1 MNYRVP
7 GSNRL
12 MQLLDQ
18 LDQAQQRSKPL
29 SVTLATVKKF
39 SEDQSTGLAS
49 MIAFW
54 AFFSIF
60 PLLLVAVTILDLAL
74 PAGDRNAVLTRV
86 AGMFPVLDVKS
97 VRSLT
102 GSWWPLLVG
111 SITALWGGISV
122 VGTMQNAFNSVWE
135 VPQHER
141 PGKVQQ
147 IVRSLVVLATI
158 GVGLVL
164 TTFVSS
170 FVTSSANGVN
180 LGAAGRVG
188 GYVFAIVLDVFLVTA
203 TFRILTKRDVTI
215 RDVLPGGLLAGVS
228 FFVLQELSA
237 FIISR
242 HLKSAQGTYGHF
254 ATVIT
259 ILWWFYLQSLITLFG
274 AQLNVVL
281 KDRLYPR
288 SLVKGTKTEADHRV
302 LQAYA
307 AERAYDP
314 DEQVIAR
321 VPDSARG
328 GESETNSGE
337 AD

>member
-1 MNYRVP
+1 MP
-7 GSNRL
+7 
-12 MQLLDQ
+12 LLDQ
-18 LDQAQQRSKPL
+18 LDQAQKRSEPL
-29 SVTLATVKKF
+29 SVTLATAKKF

-54 AFFSIF
+54 AFFSII
-60 PLLLVAVTILDLAL
+60 PLLLVAVTILDLVL
-74 PAGDRNAVLTRV
+74 PASDKNSVLSRV
-86 AGMFPVLDVKS
+86 ADMFPLLDTKS
-97 VRSLT
+97 IHGLT
-102 GSWWPLLVG
+102 GTWWPLLVG
-111 SITALWGGISV
+111 AFTALYSGISV
-122 VGTMQNAFNSVWE
+122 IETMQNAFNKVWE

-141 PGKVQQ
+141 PGKLKQ
-147 IVRSLVVLATI
+147 IARSLLVLATI
-158 GVGLVL
+158 GAGLVL

-170 FVTSSANGVN
+170 FITSSANGVN

-188 GYVFAIVLDVFLVTA
+188 GYLFAIVLDVFLVTA
-203 TFRILTKRDVTI
+203 TFRILTERDVTI
-215 RDVLPGGLLAGVS
+215 RDVLPGGILAGVA

-242 HLKSAQGTYGHF
+242 HLQSAQSTYGKF

-288 SLVKGTKTEADHRV
+288 SLVKGTKTEADRRV

-314 DEQVIAR
+314 DEEVIAR
-321 VPDSARG
+321 VPHSARG
-328 GESETNSGE
+328 DESNSG
-337 AD
+337 DGD